1 MIGNP
6 QNLSLEKL
14 NIFDIRGRVVKTV
27 DLRNMGAEKAIDV
40 SEMAAATY
48 IVIIESETGPIT
60 KRLIKE

>member
-1 MIGNP
+1 M
-6 QNLSLEKL
+6 
-14 NIFDIRGRVVKTV
+14 KTV